1 MQLGNIEESLNLQP
15 KLFEELEP
23 DNVIEKIKE
32 IIGIIQNNQPKFSKK
47 TTNSIEFKLNESVD
61 KIISYAASHFSEI
74 SKEQMKNI
82 NEEILE
88 EIISNESLKIES
100 EDDFLEFII
109 EKYEKDRK
117 FCRLFEYVEFHNVM
131 KK

>member
-32 IIGIIQNNQPKFSKK
+32 IIGIIQNNRPKFSKK
-47 TTNSIEFKLNESVD
+47 TTNYIEFKLNESVD

-100 EDDFLEFII
+100 EEEFLEFII